1 MFLPLVARETES
13 ALERAKSIIKE
24 DSVVAYNAVD
34 DSKEELARA
43 AAFNSKL
50 VLNELMQSDSRLG
63 EEMVLRYAL
72 SLLPAVSTVDDGV
85 EEVRL
90 LLGSRLVE
98 LERLAKA
105 ERQRLPEV
113 SMSLV
118 FQDGSWNITN
128 GTVEEDVLVY
138 PAEHRVVLT
147 GSSVEGI
154 HVLEHRKRG
163 IAFDVIEGMKTSCWF
178 VVDDCVKNGHWSC
191 GEKCFPAHKEVVMRD
206 SVLDVAVWEK
216 RYGEKK
222 STKKEE

>member
-63 EEMVLRYAL
+63 EEVVLRYAL

-118 FQDGSWNITN
+118 FQDGSCNITN
-128 GTVEEDVLVY
+128 GTVCLLYTSPSPRD
-138 PAEHRVVLT
+138 
-147 GSSVEGI
+147 
-154 HVLEHRKRG
+154 RG
-163 IAFDVIEGMKTSCWF
+163 
-178 VVDDCVKNGHWSC
+178 
-191 GEKCFPAHKEVVMRD
+191 
-206 SVLDVAVWEK
+206 
-216 RYGEKK
+216 
-222 STKKEE
+222 